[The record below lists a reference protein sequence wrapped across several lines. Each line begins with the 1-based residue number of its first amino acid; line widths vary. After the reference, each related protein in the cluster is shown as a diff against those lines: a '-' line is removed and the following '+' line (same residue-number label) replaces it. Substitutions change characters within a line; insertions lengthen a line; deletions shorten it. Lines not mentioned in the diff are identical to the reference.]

1 MRRTGSDIIA
11 ALDLEQ
17 QMALKNRYLI
27 IPKDDVNIY
36 CLLAS
41 LNSKLMNYLHTL
53 NKSDENKAFAQFSGV
68 YIKSF
73 PFMNSKA

>member
-1 MRRTGSDIIA
+1 
-11 ALDLEQ
+11 
-17 QMALKNRYLI
+17 
-27 IPKDDVNIY
+27 
-36 CLLAS
+36 
-41 LNSKLMNYLHTL
+41 MNYLHTL